1 MVYPDIC
8 HAKYNQYSTI
18 DVTETLP
25 STFFQQE
32 RGHSRDCTL
41 HDFTGHMLQKFFR
54 GSITFVDLKS
64 SNFIK
69 SCLSF
74 LL

>member
-8 HAKYNQYSTI
+8 HAKYNQYSTK

-25 STFFQQE
+25 STSLQQE
-32 RGHSRDCTL
+32 KRQNRDCTL
-41 HDFTGHMLQKFFR
+41 HDFTGHMLQKVFR
-54 GSITFVDLKS
+54 GSITFVYLKS
-64 SNFIK
+64 CNFIK

-74 LL
+74 LP

>member
-25 STFFQQE
+25 STSLQQE
-32 RGHSRDCTL
+32 KGHNRDCTL
-41 HDFTGHMLQKFFR
+41 HDFTGHMLQKIVR
-54 GSITFVDLKS
+54 GSITFVLLKS
-64 SNFIK
+64 CNFIK

-74 LL
+74 LR